1 MARSGHG
8 QSLTLGEYGSLCA
21 LRGCVVMGERTR
33 TTVALGIG
41 VFAAAAVVS
50 ARGLRIVLSVDF
62 PVLIAPYAIA
72 FILFMVGAVAIAR
85 GDKNT

>member
-1 MARSGHG
+1 
-8 QSLTLGEYGSLCA
+8 
-21 LRGCVVMGERTR
+21 MGEKTR

-41 VFAAAAVVS
+41 VFAAAVVS
-50 ARGLRIVLSVDF
+50 AKALRIVLSVDF

-72 FILFMVGAVAIAR
+72 FILFMVGAVAIAK

>member
-41 VFAAAAVVS
+41 VFAAAVVS
-50 ARGLRIVLSVDF
+50 AKVLRIVLSVDF

>member
-1 MARSGHG
+1 MARSGHRQG
-8 QSLTLGEYGSLCA
+8 LTLGEYGSFCP
-21 LRGCVVMGERTR
+21 LRGSVVMGEKTG

-41 VFAAAAVVS
+41 VFAAAVVS
-50 ARGLRIVLSVDF
+50 AKVLRIVLSVDF